1 MLISFVNAHAQVP
14 ARYRTVE
21 QSNVESVGND
31 DGDVEHSD
39 LELIEADKEPKRC
52 ALIDDEAEESDGSID
67 WETAA
72 DEDLDVSYS
81 YDELVDVFG
90 SDLEN

>member
-1 MLISFVNAHAQVP
+1 M
-14 ARYRTVE
+14 
-21 QSNVESVGND
+21 ESVGND
-31 DGDVEHSD
+31 DGDVEYSD

-52 ALIDDEAEESDGSID
+52 PLIDDEAEESDDSID

-72 DEDLDVSYS
+72 DENLDVSYS
-81 YDELVDVFG
+81 YEELVDVFG